1 MKITVLGSS
10 HGVPSAERYCS
21 CTMIEVE
28 EKIYL
33 IDAGAPVVDL
43 LLRNGKRLED
53 LRTVF
58 TTHSHSDHINGLIGL
73 TDLCGWYFKNAA
85 FDVFV
90 TGARIAPAISAY
102 IKSTGGAGIADDRI
116 RYRVASEGEVYNDG
130 NVRVAYIPTKHCL
143 PWESYAV
150 LFESEGKRLLF
161 TGDLSINLREDDFPK
176 VAEEISTE
184 LIMCEMAHFK
194 YEHLEKYMGRLKT
207 KHLCFNHV
215 YPIGKLDTIKAISD
229 KGMYSYKIT
238 AAADGDVINI

>member
-21 CTMIEVE
+21 CTMIGVG

-33 IDAGAPVVDL
+33 IDAGAPVADL
-43 LLRNGKRLED
+43 LIRYGKRPEALQA
-53 LRTVF
+53 VF
-58 TTHSHSDHINGLIGL
+58 TTHSHSDHINGLVGL

-90 TGARIAPAISAY
+90 TNDSVAPAISEY

-116 RYRVASEGEVYNDG
+116 RYRVAFEGEVYDDG
-130 NVRVAYIPTKHCL
+130 NVRVTYIPTKHCL
-143 PWESYAV
+143 PLKSYAI
-150 LFESEGKRLLF
+150 LFEAEGKRVLF
-161 TGDLSINLREDDFPK
+161 TGDLSIKLMDDDFPK
-176 VAEEISTE
+176 LAEEIPTE

-194 YEHLEKYMGRLKT
+194 YEHLEKYMGGLKT

-215 YPIGKLDTIKAISD
+215 YPMVKLDTIKAISEE
-229 KGMYSYKIT
+229 GIYAYKIS
-238 AAADGDVINI
+238 AASDGDVIDI